1 VIVDVGVIQITELRE
16 AKCKMTINAITE
28 SRTWLRIF
36 ANQAGLSKGKAH
48 AYRFA
53 AG

>member
-1 VIVDVGVIQITELRE
+1 
-16 AKCKMTINAITE
+16 MTINAITE
-28 SRTWLRIF
+28 IF